1 MSQENTSA
9 SPSLVCDDDVTAT
22 GSSTDNNVWLDKIC
36 TELVYHNLAFL
47 AKYKTS
53 QAAPTDT
60 AGTEG
65 VSDAVDGCI
74 GVTGHKIIKSVVGI
88 ILEHLVDRHLKKN
101 CYGCEV
107 NHPSQTQHSCL
118 YEAPAYYFL
127 GYFEELRAK
136 VCKPSLKLILART
149 LKLFGLSPHLQ
160 RIQGVVD
167 AVLCELRDEMFIVGG
182 LAELRTKLV
191 DETCEQAIYD
201 AVDSWKESEPTDSV

>member
-9 SPSLVCDDDVTAT
+9 TPSLVCDDGVTAT
-22 GSSTDNNVWLDKIC
+22 GSSKDNTVWLDKIC

-53 QAAPTDT
+53 QTARLILQAPR
-60 AGTEG
+60 A

-88 ILEHLVDRHLKKN
+88 VLEHLVDRHLKKN
-101 CYGCEV
+101 CYAARSIILRKRNIPV
-107 NHPSQTQHSCL
+107 STRPLHTIFSDIS
-118 YEAPAYYFL
+118 
-127 GYFEELRAK
+127 EELRGK

-160 RIQGVVD
+160 RIQ
-167 AVLCELRDEMFIVGG
+167 VLSMLFCASSEM
-182 LAELRTKLV
+182 R
-191 DETCEQAIYD
+191 C
-201 AVDSWKESEPTDSV
+201 S

>member
-1 MSQENTSA
+1 MR
-9 SPSLVCDDDVTAT
+9 
-22 GSSTDNNVWLDKIC
+22 STDASVW
-36 TELVYHNLAFL
+36 
-47 AKYKTS
+47 
-53 QAAPTDT
+53 
-60 AGTEG
+60 
-65 VSDAVDGCI
+65 
-74 GVTGHKIIKSVVGI
+74 TGHIIIKSVVGI

-107 NHPSQTQHSCL
+107 DHPSQTQHSCL

-136 VCKPSLKLILART
+136 VCKTFSKTHSAART

-191 DETCEQAIYD
+191 D
-201 AVDSWKESEPTDSV
+201 

>member
-1 MSQENTSA
+1 MSQENTSV
-9 SPSLVCDDDVTAT
+9 SPSLVCDDGVTAT
-22 GSSTDNNVWLDKIC
+22 GSSTDNAWLDKIC

-53 QAAPTDT
+53 PTDPTDT

-107 NHPSQTQHSCL
+107 DHPSQTQHSCL

-136 VCKPSLKLILART
+136 ACKPSLKLILART

-191 DETCEQAIYD
+191 DETCEQAVYD
-201 AVDSWKESEPTDSV
+201 AVDSWKESEPADSV